1 MHAFCTAV
9 AAYCSV
15 LIFYILCIV
24 SACLFLKFSDRDS
37 WYSGKFSRD
46 LSDLLSY
53 VVNENVAE
61 KFLFRF
67 AL

>member
-1 MHAFCTAV
+1 MHTFCTAV

-15 LIFYILCIV
+15 VIFELLCIV
-24 SACLFLKFSDRDS
+24 SACSLLKFSDRDS

-53 VVNENVAE
+53 VFFVNENVAE
-61 KFLFRF
+61 
-67 AL
+67 